1 MMKPASVLMLGLAVA
16 VSGCSTDQ
24 VARFVYYTFK
34 VENQAVEQSLPGG
47 QFQGPPI
54 PYERYQ
60 QERRGDTS
68 R

>member
-1 MMKPASVLMLGLAVA
+1 MMKPPSVLMLGLAVA

-24 VARFVYYTFK
+24 VARFVYYTFR
-34 VENQAVEQSLPGG
+34 VENQAVDQSLPGG
-47 QFQGPPI
+47 QFRSAPI

-60 QERRGDTS
+60 QERKGDTS

>member
-1 MMKPASVLMLGLAVA
+1 MKRAWFLSLGLAAGVA
-16 VSGCSTDQ
+16 GCSTDQ
-24 VARFVYYTFK
+24 VARFVYYTFR
-34 VENQAVEQSLPGG
+34 VENQAVDQSLPGG
-47 QFQGPPI
+47 QFQSAPI

>member
-1 MMKPASVLMLGLAVA
+1 VA

-24 VARFVYYTFK
+24 VARFVYYTFR
-34 VENQAVEQSLPGG
+34 VENQAVDQSLPGG
-47 QFQGPPI
+47 QFRSAPI